1 MTTTRLPSFDGV
13 AVAIGAV
20 TVFFLEDAEI
30 SLGSGGTCGAHGDG
44 HDKQGFGAF
53 HDVDHLMSGGYFDPV
68 FYGIL
73 LNDYSV
79 VEVVLDGVNLFATKF
94 STHFF

>member
-1 MTTTRLPSFDGV
+1 LILIFLYN
-13 AVAIGAV
+13 AIEH
-20 TVFFLEDAEI
+20 FE
-30 SLGSGGTCGAHGDG
+30 GD
-44 HDKQGFGAF
+44 QN
-53 HDVDHLMSGGYFDPV
+53 VESGGYFDPV